1 MTDQHPLTNKA
12 LEDLE
17 NSLVEIVMGQPVLPS
32 DFNLARAAAD
42 WQLKQVIEWLKTNTE
57 DYLSEDYYST
67 YFLTE
72 AFIEDLKQAMRPTT
86 TEEDN

>member
-17 NSLVEIVMGQPVLPS
+17 NSLVKSVMGQLVLPS

-42 WQLKQVIEWLKTNTE
+42 WQLEQVIEWWKMFLIRTE
-57 DYLSEDYYST
+57 MIPPPVVNLI
-67 YFLTE
+67 
-72 AFIEDLKQAMRPTT
+72 IEDFKQEMRPTT
-86 TEEDN
+86 TLENN